1 MVWHHN
7 DYSEEALAE
16 MQREAEE
23 RVREMQ
29 SRARLLAAGGPQ
41 PQIRGQSR
49 PPENPQRQN
58 PDRRQNPASQGAQ
71 PQNFQSQDSPRR
83 GPRQQEDSPS
93 NFFPQNP
100 PQQGPPPGAQ
110 FSPAPQPNF
119 QSGNP
124 FGEISKFIGNV
135 GEDRLIVLAILW
147 LLWNEHADGKLL
159 LALLYIL
166 M

>member
-1 MVWHHN
+1 
-7 DYSEEALAE
+7 

-49 PPENPQRQN
+49 PLENPQ
-58 PDRRQNPASQGAQ
+58 RQNPASQGAQ
-71 PQNFQSQDSPRR
+71 PQNFQRQDSPRR

-93 NFFPQNP
+93 NFFSQSP

>member
-29 SRARLLAAGGPQ
+29 ARARLLVGEGPQ
-41 PQIRGQSR
+41 STGQKPQSR
-49 PPENPQRQN
+49 PSQGRTQQQNNKQTSEQQNSRNTDAQFQDFPPSGAQIFQSRNVNPQQRQ
-58 PDRRQNPASQGAQ
+58 
-71 PQNFQSQDSPRR
+71 
-83 GPRQQEDSPS
+83 
-93 NFFPQNP
+93 
-100 PQQGPPPGAQ
+100 
-110 FSPAPQPNF
+110 SPAPMQTNY

-124 FGEISKFIGNV
+124 FGELSKFIGNV
-135 GEDRLIVLAILW
+135 GEDKLIVLAILW
-147 LLWNEHADGKLL
+147 LLWNEHADSKLL

-166 M
+166 L

>member
-58 PDRRQNPASQGAQ
+58 PASQGAQ
-71 PQNFQSQDSPRR
+71 PQNFQRQDSPRR

-93 NFFPQNP
+93 NFFSQNP

>member
-1 MVWHHN
+1 
-7 DYSEEALAE
+7 

-71 PQNFQSQDSPRR
+71 PQNFQRQDSPRR
-83 GPRQQEDSPS
+83 GPRHQEDSPS
-93 NFFPQNP
+93 NFFSQNP
-100 PQQGPPPGAQ
+100 PHQGPPPGVQ

>member
-49 PPENPQRQN
+49 PPEIPQ
-58 PDRRQNPASQGAQ
+58 RQNPASQGAQ
-71 PQNFQSQDSPRR
+71 PQNFQRQDSPRR

-93 NFFPQNP
+93 NFFSQNP

>member
-1 MVWHHN
+1 
-7 DYSEEALAE
+7 

-71 PQNFQSQDSPRR
+71 PQNFQRQDSPRR

-100 PQQGPPPGAQ
+100 PQQGPPPGTQ

-147 LLWNEHADGKLL
+147 LLLNEHADGKLL

>member
-1 MVWHHN
+1 
-7 DYSEEALAE
+7 

-100 PQQGPPPGAQ
+100 PQQGPPPGTQ